1 MVLLFAKKGF
11 LAVLFRGVIEDA
23 FVVTITMAGN
33 HELHVETV
41 SAKQVLPSTSRRL
54 GRLMFIAFNWLH
66 YLCRWSLCL
75 L

>member
-41 SAKQVLPSTSRRL
+41 SAKQVLPKYQSKARQINVYS
-54 GRLMFIAFNWLH
+54 F
-66 YLCRWSLCL
+66 
-75 L
+75 